1 MKALDILREII
12 KNRALPLQYTVQ
24 EAKEAI
30 AEVEKLMLDNQEL
43 KIMELEA
50 HQYAQRIHLKH
61 KELESYCEE
70 QKNTW
75 ESQENGNH
83 KVYEKILKR
92 INNE

>member
-30 AEVEKLMLDNQEL
+30 AEVEELIFDKLEL
-43 KIMELEA
+43 KMMEEEA
-50 HQYAQRIHLKH
+50 QQYAQRIHLKH

-70 QKNTW
+70 QKDTW

-83 KVYEKILKR
+83 KVYEKILAKLR
-92 INNE
+92 S